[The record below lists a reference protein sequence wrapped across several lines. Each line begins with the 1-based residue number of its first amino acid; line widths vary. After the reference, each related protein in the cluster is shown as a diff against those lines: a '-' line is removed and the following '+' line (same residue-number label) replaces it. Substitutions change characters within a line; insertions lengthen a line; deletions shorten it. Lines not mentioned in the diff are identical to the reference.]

1 MHILT
6 ELARTPQ
13 SPVHHPEGSVLSH
26 TLMVVEKARENIDK
40 AQYPFGFMLAALC
53 HDFGKPKTTTWSDKK
68 QDWTAY
74 DHDKEGVEPARDFV
88 SKITKDQYTIEY
100 VCNMVLLHM
109 KPVMY
114 SRNGAKEKKWFKLF
128 STSVCPQDLLL
139 LAECDFLGRKT
150 DRDFSPIK
158 GTMYSMLSAWTR
170 RTP

>member
-6 ELARTPQ
+6 ELAITPQ

-26 TLMVVEKARENIDK
+26 TLMVVNEAKKRKHK
-40 AQYPFGFMLAALC
+40 AQYPFGFMLSALC

-74 DHDKEGVEPARDFV
+74 DHDKEGVAPARDFV
-88 SKITKDQYTIEY
+88 SKITKDPYTIEY

-114 SRNGAKEKKWFKLF
+114 SRNGAKQNKWFKLF

-139 LAECDFLGRKT
+139 LAECDFLGRKA

>member
-26 TLMVVEKARENIDK
+26 TLMVVNEAKECKHK
-40 AQYPFGFMLAALC
+40 AQYPFGFMLSALC
-53 HDFGKPKTTTWSDKK
+53 HDFGKPRTTTWSDKK

-74 DHDKEGVEPARDFV
+74 DHDKEGVEPAREFV
-88 SKITKDQYTIEY
+88 SKITKDPYTVEY

-114 SRNGAKEKKWFKLF
+114 SRNGAKQNKWFKLF

-139 LAECDFLGRKT
+139 LAECDFLGRKA

>member
-88 SKITKDQYTIEY
+88 SKITKDQYTIDY

-128 STSVCPQDLLL
+128 ASSICPQDLLL
-139 LAECDFLGRKT
+139 LAECDFLGRLAI
-150 DRDFSPIK
+150 RDFSPIK
-158 GTMYSMLSAWTR
+158 GTMYSMLEAWR
-170 RTP
+170 RTI